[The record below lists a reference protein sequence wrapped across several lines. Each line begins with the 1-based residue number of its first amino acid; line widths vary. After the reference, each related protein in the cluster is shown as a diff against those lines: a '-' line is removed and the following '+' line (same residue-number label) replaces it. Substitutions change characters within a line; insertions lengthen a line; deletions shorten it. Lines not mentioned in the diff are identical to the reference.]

1 MIFDTDKSELYTLS
15 IRLSTDGFSLS
26 AYNPEREHP
35 FYHWTYPVR
44 PNLSIVANVKE
55 MLATC
60 EQLQHPYKQVRVLFD
75 TMNCMPVPF
84 ELFDDEDAEN
94 LYHQTF
100 HTVGIG
106 EMVMS
111 DVLPDADVVLL
122 SCLNKNV
129 RQQIVEQYPHAT
141 FHCTV
146 TPLTAYFAK
155 RSHLG
160 DNRKLFVCFQK
171 SHLTLL
177 AFDRRKLMLLNNFG
191 YKTVDDCVYYVLY
204 AWKQLELNQQQDE
217 LHLAG
222 FIPSSEMLLHQLRK
236 YIRQVHAIDPSAEF
250 SRAAYTTDKELPFDL
265 QASFAC
271 NF

>member
-1 MIFDTDKSELYTLS
+1 MIFDTNKSELYTLS

-26 AYNPEREHP
+26 AYNPGLEHP
-35 FYHWTYPVR
+35 FYHWNYPVKVH
-44 PNLSIVANVKE
+44 LSVVTNVKE

-60 EQLQHPYKQVRVLFD
+60 EQLKHPYKQVRLFFD
-75 TMNCMPVPF
+75 TVNCTPVPF
-84 ELFDDEDAEN
+84 ELFDDEDAER

-100 HTVGIG
+100 HTDQIG
-106 EMVMS
+106 ETVMS

-122 SCLNKNV
+122 SCLNRNV
-129 RQQIVEQYPHAT
+129 RQQIVDHFPQAS
-141 FHCTV
+141 FHCTAA
-146 TPLTAYFAK
+146 PLTAYFAK

-171 SHLTLL
+171 QHLTLL
-177 AFDRRKLMLLNNFG
+177 AFDRRKLMLLNNFSF
-191 YKTVDDCVYYVLY
+191 KAVDDCVFYVLY
-204 AWKQLELNQQQDE
+204 AWKQLEYNQQQDE

-222 FIPSSEMLLHQLRK
+222 FIPSSEILLHRLRK

-250 SRAAYTTDKELPFDL
+250 SRAAYTNDKGLPFDL